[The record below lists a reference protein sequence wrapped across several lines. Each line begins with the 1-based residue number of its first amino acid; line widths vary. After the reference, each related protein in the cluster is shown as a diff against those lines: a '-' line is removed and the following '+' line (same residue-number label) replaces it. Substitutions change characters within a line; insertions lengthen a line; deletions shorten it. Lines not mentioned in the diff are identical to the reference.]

1 MEIAKQWGWGRGSPL
16 FLSHGCGEGNLFPF
30 SLSPKKATDEILQ
43 EQLPRSPKSSRR
55 RGWTYKDQEGGSW
68 KQEGSEVR
76 QAEVEAD
83 GCGGEARDR
92 YLPRKV
98 KKKVNDVVPSPLQL
112 QDDDTSELISRER
125 GSAFREQVT
134 VWTQGALYI
143 FLSC

>member
-1 MEIAKQWGWGRGSPL
+1 MGERIPSVPVPWMWGRQSIPL
-16 FLSHGCGEGNLFPF
+16 LLVSQEGKGQDFEGCGQ
-30 SLSPKKATDEILQ
+30 K
-43 EQLPRSPKSSRR
+43 QLPRSPKSSRW
-55 RGWTYKDQEGGSW
+55 RGWTYKDQAGGSW
-68 KQEGSEVR
+68 KQEGSEER

-112 QDDDTSELISRER
+112 QDDDTDELISRER
-125 GSAFREQVT
+125 GSAFRERVT
-134 VWTQGALYI
+134 VRTQGALCV

>member
-16 FLSHGCGEGNLFPF
+16 FLSRGCGEGNLFPF

-68 KQEGSEVR
+68 KQEGSEAR

-83 GCGGEARDR
+83 FLCGRSQR
-92 YLPRKV
+92 QIFT
-98 KKKVNDVVPSPLQL
+98 KK
-112 QDDDTSELISRER
+112 SEEK
-125 GSAFREQVT
+125 GK
-134 VWTQGALYI
+134 
-143 FLSC
+143 